1 MNIFNKVE
9 NIKQTKENIR
19 TALNNANVITSP
31 LFSFAGYEK
40 QIRRVSDEQLPNFFY
55 TLDNSGNV
63 EKIEIIFDENV
74 KYYNIWLE
82 KGSNV
87 EIYPKYKLIYQGNL
101 DLNLAKNI
109 TSWSSEGLEYLEAN
123 NTELIYTGGNPYSF
137 NVKSFKFPKLKI
149 FSFARNFAADAT
161 FTSECFPNLVE
172 FNGNVCQNDTTH
184 KANIILNDLKKF
196 NGYLCPNA
204 ITEEVFCNKCTE
216 FTGTLAK
223 GRIYHFENLS
233 KIVNSFLNNN
243 EILERVYMGVV
254 SEMDVSTPFANVDK
268 TTFVLY
274 VKRGSD
280 ENIVNK
286 LTNMGIQVMYYG

>member
-19 TALNNANVITSP
+19 TALNNANVITPPTFP
-31 LFSFAGYEK
+31 LSGYER

-55 TLDNSGNV
+55 TLDDSGNV

-87 EIYPKYKLIYQGNL
+87 EIYPKYKLMYQGSI

-109 TSWSSEGLEYLEAN
+109 TSWNSEGLEYLEAN
-123 NTELIYTGGNPYSF
+123 NENLVYSGSNPYNF
-137 NVKSFKFPKLKI
+137 NVKSFKFPNLKI
-149 FSFARNFAADAT
+149 FSFPRNFAADAI
-161 FTSECFPNLVE
+161 FSSECFPNLEE
-172 FNGNVCQNDTTH
+172 FNGNVCQNDTTP
-184 KANIILNDLKKF
+184 KNNITLENLEKF

-216 FTGTLAK
+216 FTGKLAK
-223 GRIYHFENLS
+223 GRIYHFENLDS
-233 KIVNSFLNNN
+233 IKNNFLSDN

-254 SEMDVSTPFANVDK
+254 SESDVSTPFAAADK
-268 TTFVLY
+268 QTFILY
-274 VKRGSD
+274 VKYGSD
-280 ENIVNK
+280 ENIINK
-286 LTNMGIQVMYYG
+286 LISEGIQVMYYA

>member
-1 MNIFNKVE
+1 MSIYNKIE
-9 NIKQTKENIR
+9 KIKQTKENIR
-19 TALNNANVITSP
+19 TALNNANVITPP
-31 LFSFAGYEK
+31 LFPLEGYER

-55 TLDNSGNV
+55 TLDDSGNV

-87 EIYPKYKLIYQGNL
+87 EIYPKYKLIYQDSI

-109 TSWSSEGLEYLEAN
+109 TSWNSEGLEYLEAN
-123 NTELIYTGGNPYSF
+123 NTELTYAGGNPYSF
-137 NVKSFKFPKLKI
+137 NVKSFKFPNLKI
-149 FSFARNFAADAT
+149 FSFPRNFAADAI
-161 FTSECFPNLVE
+161 FSSECFPNLEE
-172 FNGNVCQNDTTH
+172 FNGNVCQNDTEAKT
-184 KANIILNDLKKF
+184 NINFPNLESF

-204 ITEEVFCNKCTE
+204 ITEEVFLNKCTE
-216 FTGTLAK
+216 FVGNLGK

-286 LTNMGIQVMYYG
+286 LTNMGIQVMYYA